1 MAKAGEG
8 TPATSTLIP
17 GLIIEKR
24 LPLERMPRKLGPSKV
39 AVLSCPLE
47 IEESV
52 VSAEIEI
59 STPEQY
65 QKFIDAEQQ
74 RIEDII
80 DKVKFRSR

>member
-1 MAKAGEG
+1 MDHQGC
-8 TPATSTLIP
+8 S
-17 GLIIEKR
+17 
-24 LPLERMPRKLGPSKV
+24 V
-39 AVLSCPLE
+39 VCPLE

-80 DKVKFRSR
+80 DKVKSSGADVIFCAEGIESRVLHSLADSGIFLRCLD

>member
-1 MAKAGEG
+1 M
-8 TPATSTLIP
+8 L
-17 GLIIEKR
+17 
-24 LPLERMPRKLGPSKV
+24 RKLGPSKV

-80 DKVKFRSR
+80 ARSSLAEQM